1 MLNIYNLKHKPD
13 FYKHSK
19 KGNEIAQTR
28 HYPPANKE

>member
-1 MLNIYNLKHKPD
+1 MLNISKLKNKQNLSK
-13 FYKHSK
+13 FYR